1 MNYLLVKK
9 TQLVEKGIYIDAQ
22 ELSDGR
28 AVLSINAMTVIGS
41 DLQDVEIITQQTLD
55 ALLLEEKNK
64 SKTSK
69 K

>member
-28 AVLSINAMTVIGS
+28 AVLSINAMKVIGS
-41 DLQDVEIITQQTLD
+41 DLKDVEIITQQTLD
-55 ALLLEEKNK
+55 ALLLEEKKK
-64 SKTSK
+64 SKTTK